1 MAAHFKLDEEETH
14 FLAAP
19 DGAAL
24 LFAGASGTETWIER
38 ADDAIVRIGV
48 QSVAVATAEGGS
60 LEVCIELNGAAAKG
74 RDGPAPTDYR
84 LSAGQSVEVMVKGG
98 ERLSFKAFPT
108 AEHAMILR
116 TVVWAADIKR
126 PTPLPKLDSAGHPL
140 ERAAAEPAQAHS

>member
-1 MAAHFKLDEEETH
+1 MAAHFKLDEEETR

-19 DGAAL
+19 DGAAQ

-38 ADDAIVRIGV
+38 AEDTIVRLSV
-48 QSVAVATAEGGS
+48 QAVAVATGEGGS

-98 ERLSFKAFPT
+98 ERLSFKAYPT
-108 AEHAMILR
+108 ADHAKILR
-116 TVVWAADIKR
+116 TVVWAADMKR
-126 PTPLPKLDSAGHPL
+126 PATPPLDSAGHPI
-140 ERAAAEPAQAHS
+140 ERSAAEPAPAHS

>member
-1 MAAHFKLDEEETH
+1 MAAHFKLDEEEAH

-19 DGAAL
+19 EGAAQ

-38 ADDAIVRIGV
+38 AEDTVVRLSV
-48 QSVAVATAEGGS
+48 QAVAVATGEGGS

-98 ERLSFKAFPT
+98 ERLSFKAYPT
-108 AEHAMILR
+108 AQNAMILR
-116 TVVWAADIKR
+116 TVVWASDMKR
-126 PTPLPKLDSAGHPL
+126 PAAPALDSAGHSVG
-140 ERAAAEPAQAHS
+140 RAAAEPAQAHS